1 MEDIELKREIYLK
14 RLKDPFVTLGVI
26 IPSRV
31 VHGGRVV
38 RLREEVASLKREAS
52 EGAEGWRERAL
63 ELLRLLK
70 EMEEMAVRRMEEAE
84 DVEALEGAFRE
95 ALGPLRAAQEV
106 TALLEGEVYEEAEDE
121 DVEDLKRWIEYIRKL
136 K

>member
-1 MEDIELKREIYLK
+1 MEDIDLKREIYLK
-14 RLKDPFVTLGVI
+14 KLKDPFVTLGVV

-31 VHGGRVV
+31 VHRGREILLREAVV
-38 RLREEVASLKREAS
+38 RLKREA
-52 EGAEGWRERAL
+52 GKGGKGWRERAL

-70 EMEEMAVRRMEEAE
+70 EMEEEAIRRIEGAREVEELEEA
-84 DVEALEGAFRE
+84 FRG

-106 TALLEGEVYEEAEDE
+106 TALLEGEVYEEAGDE
-121 DVEDLKRWIEYIRKL
+121 DIEDLKRWMEYIRKL